1 MKKGIF
7 EWRSIEFHLSRKKSV
22 VFVLAV
28 LMIIKLDEIET
39 FATRVDNID
48 DL

>member
-39 FATRVDNID
+39 RVDNID